1 MADLYAII
9 GIAKLKTPGNISG
22 VLAHMTR
29 SRETPNSNGK
39 ENGVLIPPQSTA
51 QIMEYINSFLPRKN
65 AVLAYDMLLTASPEF
80 FAGKSEADIQAWAET
95 SLQWAADKFGRE
107 NIKAAVLH
115 RDETTPHVSLL
126 VIPEHENKLNARY
139 YTGGREKM
147 RQLWTQYAAAVKK
160 FGLKRGREFSPA
172 EHKSIKQYYADIK
185 RGAELAAG
193 RKFTADELPPPT
205 LGDRLDP
212 AEYAAKLV
220 NHVAN
225 FYRQK
230 NGNLQAALKA
240 VEKELEQVK
249 GKASHDRHL
258 FQQIKERPEIITELR
273 EALAT
278 ERRARATEQGK
289 YKNLLAAVKKFFR
302 QNISKNDSLRKP
314 EKLGD
319 LLNVPELE
327 KDLRISLTPDEKERQ
342 GMTRTRGL

>member
-22 VLAHMTR
+22 VLQHMTR
-29 SRETPNSNGK
+29 ERETINSNGK
-39 ENGVLIPPQSTA
+39 QNDILIPPQSTA

-65 AVLAYDMLLTASPEF
+65 AVFAYDMLLTASPDF
-80 FAGKSEADIQAWAET
+80 FTGKSEADIQAWAET

-107 NIKAAVLH
+107 NIKAAVIH
-115 RDETTPHVSLL
+115 RDETTPHISLL

-139 YTGGREKM
+139 YTGGRQKM
-147 RQLWTQYAAAVKK
+147 RQLWTEYAAAVKH

-205 LGDRLDP
+205 MGDRLDP
-212 AEYAAKLV
+212 AEYAAKLI
-220 NHVAN
+220 NHVAT
-225 FYRQK
+225 FYRKQ

-240 VEKELEQVK
+240 AEKELEQVK
-249 GKASHDRHL
+249 GKAAHDRQL
-258 FQQIKERPEIITELR
+258 FQQIKDNPELIKELQA
-273 EALAT
+273 ALAA
-278 ERRARATEQGK
+278 ESKARAAEHEK
-289 YKNLLAAVKKFFR
+289 YKNLVAAIRKFFR
-302 QNISKNDSLRKP
+302 QNISKNDVLRKP
-314 EKLGD
+314 EKLGALQD
-319 LLNVPELE
+319 VPELGD
-327 KDLRISLTPDEKERQ
+327 DLRISLTPDARERQ